1 MCVYHH
7 LWMDVIFRER
17 GSNLPANTLKN
28 TCRKKFCSSFFVLW
42 AELIAV
48 SILVSCL
55 SNLPSLF
62 RAGFHVCLSMVW
74 WRLSGLLFQ
83 SMWSVQFPFS
93 LLPGVNSMLLVV
105 VCCLLFF
112 VASCLFVCLWFVAG
126 CQDCCFKAC
135 DPFGSPFLW
144 TVRETLLVT
153 SDNNTAPPLTETA
166 LDAWQQTSREDNQA
180 SARKTR
186 IR

>member
-1 MCVYHH
+1 MKKHFCTQ
-7 LWMDVIFRER
+7 LW
-17 GSNLPANTLKN
+17 
-28 TCRKKFCSSFFVLW
+28 FVG
-42 AELIAV
+42 E
-48 SILVSCL
+48 SE
-55 SNLPSLF
+55 
-62 RAGFHVCLSMVW
+62 
-74 WRLSGLLFQ
+74 
-83 SMWSVQFPFS
+83 MWSDKQHSVGEPCRCMGSKYTKIYIDLSQESTTPHLQGVFLALPFHPNFSAKKNVVQPTRIFCTS
-93 LLPGVNSMLLVV
+93 EISWNRI
-105 VCCLLFF
+105 
-112 VASCLFVCLWFVAG
+112 CLFVCLWFVAG

>member
-1 MCVYHH
+1 MKKKHFCTQ
-7 LWMDVIFRER
+7 LWFG
-17 GSNLPANTLKN
+17 GSTKCDPINNTQWESHAAAWGQNILRYILTFLKN
-28 TCRKKFCSSFFVLW
+28 LQLHIYRVFFLALPFHPNFSAKKNVVQPTR
-42 AELIAV
+42 I
-48 SILVSCL
+48 SCT
-55 SNLPSLF
+55 SEISWN
-62 RAGFHVCLSMVW
+62 RI
-74 WRLSGLLFQ
+74 
-83 SMWSVQFPFS
+83 
-93 LLPGVNSMLLVV
+93 
-105 VCCLLFF
+105 
-112 VASCLFVCLWFVAG
+112 CLFVCLWFVAG